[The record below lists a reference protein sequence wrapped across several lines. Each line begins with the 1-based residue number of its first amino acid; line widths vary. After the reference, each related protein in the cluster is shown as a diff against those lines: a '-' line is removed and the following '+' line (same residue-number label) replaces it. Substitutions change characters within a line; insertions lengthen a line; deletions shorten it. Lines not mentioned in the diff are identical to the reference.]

1 MIVSQNNSNETDF
14 QMVSGSLVTNGTSI
28 PASAANSTL
37 THRGMSIFGEG
48 TALDARVHR
57 AATRDATSAAST
69 LLLRR
74 DGCFVTAVFESGFA
88 DTASLNRAQTVTVE
102 SLVRITPAVRPE
114 AQPPAQ
120 DPKDVE
126 SATVW
131 VAELLVLSAAKR
143 GPYER
148 PGWHGAPGE
157 EPLPSSALVRIEER
171 LDDRILDAR
180 VAATAAIFK
189 LSSGIHEL
197 SVAHLAALD
206 FYNVQTPTFIGY
218 EYPGEEDDH
227 FAVPYFGRTAW
238 LTPTSE
244 VHLGMALAAD
254 LQRVYDIHS
263 VFRRESEVDG
273 RHLTEV

>member
-1 MIVSQNNSNETDF
+1 MS
-14 QMVSGSLVTNGTSI
+14 
-28 PASAANSTL
+28 ASAANSTL
-37 THRGMSIFGEG
+37 INKDMSIFGEG
-48 TALDARVHR
+48 TVLDARVHR
-57 AATRDATSAAST
+57 AASRDATTAAFT

-74 DGCFVTAVFESGFA
+74 DGCFVTAVLDPGA
-88 DTASLNRAQTVTVE
+88 TDAASFKRAKTVTVE
-102 SLVRITPAVRPE
+102 SLVRITLAVRSE

-120 DPKDVE
+120 GPDDVE
-126 SATVW
+126 SAMVW

-143 GPYER
+143 GTYER

-157 EPLPSSALVRIEER
+157 VPLSSSALLRIEER

-197 SVAHLAALD
+197 CVAHLAALE

-263 VFRRESEVDG
+263 VFRRESEIDG

>member
-1 MIVSQNNSNETDF
+1 M
-14 QMVSGSLVTNGTSI
+14 L
-28 PASAANSTL
+28 ASAENSTL
-37 THRGMSIFGEG
+37 INRDMSIFGGG
-48 TALDARVHR
+48 TVLDARVHR
-57 AATRDATSAAST
+57 AASRDATTTAFT

-74 DGCFVTAVFESGFA
+74 DGWFVTAVLDIGA
-88 DTASLNRAQTVTVE
+88 TDAASLKRAESVTVE
-102 SLVRITPAVRPE
+102 SLVRITLAVRPE

-120 DPKDVE
+120 DPDDVK

-131 VAELLVLSAAKR
+131 VAELLVLSAAKS
-143 GPYER
+143 GTYER
-148 PGWHGAPGE
+148 PGWHAAPGE
-157 EPLPSSALVRIEER
+157 VPVSSSALTRIEER

-180 VAATAAIFK
+180 VAATGAVFK

-227 FAVPYFGRTAW
+227 FAVPYFDRTAW

-244 VHLGMALAAD
+244 VHLGMALASD

-263 VFRRESEVDG
+263 VFRRECEVDG

>member
-1 MIVSQNNSNETDF
+1 MSA
-14 QMVSGSLVTNGTSI
+14 
-28 PASAANSTL
+28 PAANSTL
-37 THRGMSIFGEG
+37 NNRGVSIFGEG
-48 TALDARVHR
+48 SAFDARVHR
-57 AATRDATSAAST
+57 AASRNATSAVPT

-74 DGCFVTAVFESGFA
+74 DGCFVTAVFDRGA
-88 DTASLNRAQTVTVE
+88 TDAASLKRAKAVTVE

-120 DPKDVE
+120 DPDDVE

-131 VAELLVLSAAKR
+131 VAEMLVLSAAKR
-143 GPYER
+143 GTYER

-157 EPLPSSALVRIEER
+157 VPLSSSALVQIEER

-180 VAATAAIFK
+180 VAATGAIFK

-197 SVAHLAALD
+197 SVAHLAALE

-263 VFRRESEVDG
+263 VFRRENEVDG